1 MPQTH
6 GHTAPSPLPTFAER
20 LAAQGSMLYGG
31 DYNPEQWPEEVWKE
45 DMRLFKEAGINEVT
59 LNVFSWAQLQP
70 SENEYDFSKLD
81 RIVRT
86 VSDAGMSI
94 VMATSTGA
102 LPAWMS
108 LRHPDVN
115 RVDEKGRK
123 MRHRERHN
131 ACINSPTFR
140 TYSVA
145 LAGKLAERYGGLP
158 NLVAWHVGNEY
169 GGMCWCDTCTVRFRA
184 WLRARYGT
192 IEAVNEAWNSAFWSH
207 TYHSFDEIFPPNEL
221 GDMTGWSGKAI
232 LGGYSLDYQRF
243 YGECVLE
250 SYNEEKA
257 AIRRFDRVNPV
268 TTNMMGTYPTYDYFR
283 WRAGLDGNGNAHGV
297 DVVSWDSYPR
307 PDTPAASVAMCHELM
322 RGVGGGGPW
331 MLMEQTPSRQ
341 NWMPFNAQ
349 KRPGQMRQLSW
360 QAVAH
365 GADTVQF
372 FQLRQNRAGCEKFH
386 GALIGSDGTDRTR
399 AFRECAALGS
409 ELKRVSGRILGSR
422 MTPARV
428 ALVFDWQSRWAI
440 DLSAGPTISM
450 DYVAEVQCWYA
461 ELHRRN
467 IPVDIVGPYD
477 EYDSYDVLL
486 APCLYM
492 MRASL
497 VTRLRRFVDHG
508 GRLLLTALSA
518 LTDEHDSLYQ
528 GEIPVPLRDLA
539 GVWVE
544 ETDALDPDTSVVP
557 LRFADAAGATDAA
570 DDAREG
576 YTGTTPVIADSAN
589 DAAGPHGRVLFDVLE
604 ADEGTEVLATYGS
617 EYYVGTPAFT
627 FRPSTGNG
635 GVFYAATF
643 PDDAA
648 MPLFVDRLLD
658 GTNIAGLTNGP
669 LTGVVDSRSIVPD
682 ATVPSDLRVV
692 DLEVTRRVAANGTMF
707 TFVINPVNVPVTVDL
722 PASLTGRDL
731 LTDTDVTPGER
742 TVEPFG
748 VLIVESSTATAGQ
761 TA

>member
-1 MPQTH
+1 MTND
-6 GHTAPSPLPTFAER
+6 TNMYTNLPATFAQR
-20 LAAQGSMLYGG
+20 IASQGSMLYGG
-31 DYNPEQWPEEVWKE
+31 DYNPEQWPEEVWHE

-70 SENEYDFSKLD
+70 SEDEYDFSKLD
-81 RIVRT
+81 RIVDT
-86 VSDAGMSI
+86 VSNAGMSI

-102 LPAWMS
+102 LPAWMA

-140 TYSVA
+140 KYSVA
-145 LAGKLAERYGGLP
+145 LAGKLAERYGSLP

-169 GGMCWCDTCTVRFRA
+169 GGMCWCDTCAKAFRA
-184 WLRARYGT
+184 WLERRYGT

-221 GDMTGWSGKAI
+221 GDTTSWGGKAI

-243 YGECVLE
+243 YGECVLD

-257 AIRRFDRVNPV
+257 AIRAFDPVNPV
-268 TTNMMGTYPTYDYFR
+268 TTNMMGTFPTYDYFR
-283 WRAGLDGNGNAHGV
+283 WRAGFGGASVGEAADGTAVPSGV
-297 DVVSWDSYPR
+297 DIVSWDSYPR
-307 PDTPAASVAMCHELM
+307 PTTPPANVAFCHELM

-341 NWMPFNAQ
+341 NWMAYNTQ
-349 KRPGQMRQLSW
+349 KRPGQMRELSW

-372 FQLRQNRAGCEKFH
+372 FQLRQNRSGCEKFH
-386 GALIGSDGTDRTR
+386 GAVISSDGTNRTR
-399 AFRECAALGS
+399 AFRECAELGA
-409 ELKRVSGRILGSR
+409 ELGRVSGRILGSH
-422 MTPARV
+422 MVASRV
-428 ALVFDWQSRWAI
+428 ALIFDWPSRWAI
-440 DLSAGPTISM
+440 GLSAGPTISM
-450 DYVAEVQCWYA
+450 DYVAEVQRWYT

-467 IPVDIVGPYD
+467 VAVDIIS
-477 EYDSYDVLL
+477 SYDTIDQYDVVL

-492 MRASL
+492 MSDEVIA
-497 VTRLRRFVDHG
+497 RLRAFVTGG
-508 GRLLLTALSA
+508 GRLLLTPLSA

-539 GVWVE
+539 GVWAE
-544 ETDALDPDTSVVP
+544 ETDALDLEQTVVP
-557 LRFADAAGATDAA
+557 LRFAD
-570 DDAREG
+570 
-576 YTGTTPVIADSAN
+576 YTGDSAAVASELN
-589 DAAGPHGRVLFDVLE
+589 KVASPHGRVLFDVLE
-604 ADEGTEVLATYGS
+604 PDEGTQVLATYGS

-627 FRPSTGNG
+627 FRPSAGNG

-648 MPLFVDRLLD
+648 MPLFVDAVLA
-658 GTNIAGLTNGP
+658 GTGIAGLTDSP
-669 LTGVVDSRSIVPD
+669 LVGTVDQPAEVCGCSD
-682 ATVPSDLRVV
+682 ADASDDHDSGRTVT
-692 DLEVTRRVAANGTMF
+692 LEVTQRIADDGTTF
-707 TFVINPVNVPVTVDL
+707 TFVLNPANERVRVDFPNEL
-722 PASLTGRDL
+722 AGHDL
-731 LTDTDVTPGER
+731 LSDEDVAAGPR
-742 TVEPFG
+742 TLEPFA
-748 VLIVESSTATAGQ
+748 VLVLETRTA
-761 TA
+761 

>member
-1 MPQTH
+1 MTH
-6 GHTAPSPLPTFAER
+6 PTPTFADR

-31 DYNPEQWPEEVWKE
+31 DYNPEQWPEEVWHE
-45 DMRLFKEAGINEVT
+45 DMRLFKEAGVNEVT

-70 SENEYDFSKLD
+70 SEDEYDFSKLD
-81 RIVRT
+81 RIVKT
-86 VSDAGMSI
+86 VTDAGLSI

-140 TYSVA
+140 KYSVA
-145 LAGKLAERYGGLP
+145 LAGKLAERYGSLG

-169 GGMCWCDTCTVRFRA
+169 GGMCWCDTCAKAFRA
-184 WLRARYGT
+184 WLKARYGT
-192 IEAVNEAWNSAFWSH
+192 IEAVNEAWNAAFWSH
-207 TYHSFDEIFPPNEL
+207 TYRSFEEIFPPNEL
-221 GDMTGWSGKAI
+221 GDMTSWGGKAI
-232 LGGYSLDYQRF
+232 LGSYSLDYQRF
-243 YGECVLE
+243 YGECVLD

-257 AIRRFDRVNPV
+257 AIRKFDAVNPV

-283 WRAGLDGNGNAHGV
+283 WRAGFGEGKAGVPGAASAAPTAATVSAGVATSANATSADPHARGGV

-307 PDTPAASVAMCHELM
+307 PDADPASVAMCHELM
-322 RGVGGGGPW
+322 RGVGGGEPF

-341 NWMPFNAQ
+341 NWMAYNTQ
-349 KRPGQMRQLSW
+349 KRPGQMRQISW

-399 AFRECAALGS
+399 AFKECAALGA

-428 ALVFDWQSRWAI
+428 ALVFDWQSRWGI
-440 DLSAGPTISM
+440 GLSAGPTISM
-450 DYVAEVQCWYA
+450 DYVAEVRRWYA

-467 IPVDIVGPYD
+467 IPVDVLGPYD
-477 EYDSYDVLL
+477 DYAKYDVLL

-492 MRASL
+492 MDDSL
-497 VTRLRRFVDHG
+497 VARLRAFVADG

-528 GEIPVPLRDLA
+528 GEIPVPLRFTVDCA
-539 GVWVE
+539 G
-544 ETDALDPDTSVVP
+544 TAADSRTSVTA
-557 LRFADAAGATDAA
+557 ADAAESA
-570 DDAREG
+570 D
-576 YTGTTPVIADSAN
+576 PSDSAPASN
-589 DAAGPHGRVLFDVLE
+589 TAAPHGRVLFDVLE
-604 ADEGTEVLATYGS
+604 PDEGTQVLATYAG
-617 EYYVGTPAFT
+617 EYYAGTPAFT
-627 FRPSTGNG
+627 FRPSTGDG

-648 MPLFVDRLLD
+648 MPVFVDRLLA
-658 GTNIAGLTNGP
+658 GTGITGLTDTP
-669 LTGVVDSRSIVPD
+669 LPGK
-682 ATVPSDLRVV
+682 
-692 DLEVTRRVAANGTMF
+692 LEVTRRVAADGTTF
-707 TFVINPVNVPVTVDL
+707 TFVLNPTGAPVIANL
-722 PASLTGRDL
+722 PFAGHDL
-731 LTDTDVTPGER
+731 LADADVTPVER
-742 TVEPFG
+742 TLAPFD
-748 VLIVESSTATAGQ
+748 VLIIESK
-761 TA
+761 